1 MMFSVQFLKIL
12 RLYSNGVNRYVQSS
26 IYELF
31 NGFFR
36 KYFGEFMDISQYFTA
51 TDLFGI
57 VPEIILTVTALFVL
71 TLEMANIF
79 RPRIIF
85 IVAALGLLLAGIVVI
100 QTSGDEQ
107 ILFGGMLILN
117 DFSMFF
123 DFLYISIGF
132 VTLIFSQGYLE
143 KRGIVSRAE
152 YPALILFAIIGMMLM
167 TRGNDL
173 VIVFLGLE
181 LLSLSLYVL
190 VGFLRHDQLSN
201 ESGLKYLLLGA
212 FATGFFLFGAAITYG
227 ATGTTN
233 YDGIVLAI
241 VNDTIL
247 SNLYLSLGVG
257 LLLIG
262 FAFKVALA
270 PFHMWSPDVYQGAPT
285 TVTGFLCTA
294 PKVAGFG
301 ALLILFNNALV
312 GIHYQWQD
320 IFWILSVL
328 TMTMGNLSAL
338 VQHNVKRMLAFS
350 SVSHAGFLVMGILVL
365 NETSISAVLFYLFVY
380 SVVNLGTFA
389 IISAAEKEEKGLE
402 FKDYRGMAVQHPWLS
417 AAMTIFMLSLAGFP
431 PTAGFIAK
439 YGLFSAAVSQGYIWL
454 VIIGVINTLIS
465 VYYYLRLVV
474 NMYMQKEEG
483 ALIPSYNMLA
493 IGLIGLMAIMLIIL
507 GITPGYLLEIADKAA
522 STVS

>member
-1 MMFSVQFLKIL
+1 
-12 RLYSNGVNRYVQSS
+12 
-26 IYELF
+26 
-31 NGFFR
+31 
-36 KYFGEFMDISQYFTA
+36 MDISQFFTA

-57 VPEIILTVTALFVL
+57 VPEIILTVTALSVL
-71 TLEMANIF
+71 TLEMAHIF
-79 RPRIIF
+79 QPRIIL
-85 IVAALGLLLAGIVVI
+85 IVAALGLLLAGSVVI

-107 ILFGGMLILN
+107 ILFGGMLAIN
-117 DFSMFF
+117 QYSTFF
-123 DFLYISIGF
+123 DFLYIFIGLM
-132 VTLIFSQGYLE
+132 TLIFSQGYLE
-143 KRGIVSRAE
+143 KKGSPSRGE
-152 YPALILFAIIGMMLM
+152 YPALILFAVIGMMLM
-167 TRGNDL
+167 TRANDL

-190 VGFLRHDQLSN
+190 VGFLRHDQFSN

-212 FATGFFLFGAAITYG
+212 FSTGFFLFGAALTYG

-233 YDGIVLAI
+233 YNEIVLAI
-241 VNDTIL
+241 ANDTIL
-247 SNLYLSLGVG
+247 SNLYLSLGIG

-294 PKVAGFG
+294 PKAAGFG
-301 ALLILFNNALV
+301 ALLILFNNVFLE
-312 GIHYQWQD
+312 IHYQWQD
-320 IFWILSVL
+320 IFWILAVL
-328 TMTMGNLSAL
+328 TMTVGNLSAL

-389 IISAAEKEEKGLE
+389 IVSVAEKEEKGLE

-439 YGLFSAAVSQGYIWL
+439 YGLLSAAVAQGYIWL
-454 VIIGVINTLIS
+454 AVIGVLNTLIS

-483 ALIPSYNMLA
+483 ALIPSYNMVA
-493 IGLIGLMAIMLIIL
+493 IGLIGLMALLMIVL
-507 GITPGYLLEIADKAA
+507 GIIPGYLLEITANAA
-522 STVS
+522 ATVS

>member
-1 MMFSVQFLKIL
+1 MDLSQF
-12 RLYSNGVNRYVQSS
+12 
-26 IYELF
+26 
-31 NGFFR
+31 
-36 KYFGEFMDISQYFTA
+36 FTA
-51 TDLFGI
+51 ADFIGI
-57 VPEIILTVTALFVL
+57 TPEIILTVTALFVL
-71 TLEMANIF
+71 TLEMAHVS
-79 RPRIIF
+79 RPRILLT
-85 IVAALGLLLAGIVVI
+85 VAALGLLLAGAVVI
-100 QTSGDEQ
+100 NTSGDER
-107 ILFGGMLILN
+107 ILFGGMLTLN
-117 DFSMFF
+117 QFSMFF
-123 DFLYISIGF
+123 DFLYISIGL

-143 KRGIVSRAE
+143 KRGSTSRGE

-167 TRGNDL
+167 TRANDL

-233 YDGIVLAI
+233 YNGIVLSIA
-241 VNDTIL
+241 NDTIL
-247 SNLYLSLGVG
+247 SNLYLSLGIG

-294 PKVAGFG
+294 PKAAGFG
-301 ALLILFNNALV
+301 ALLILFNNAFLE
-312 GIHYQWQD
+312 IHYQWQD
-320 IFWILSVL
+320 IFWILAVL
-328 TMTMGNLSAL
+328 TMTVGNLSAL

-389 IISAAEKEEKGLE
+389 IVSVAEKEEKGLE

-439 YGLFSAAVSQGYIWL
+439 YGLLSAAVAQGYIWL
-454 VIIGVINTLIS
+454 AVIGVLNTLIS

-493 IGLIGLMAIMLIIL
+493 IGLIGLMAIIIIIL
-507 GITPGYLLEIADKAA
+507 GITPGYLLEIAAEAA
-522 STVS
+522 ATIS